1 MTTKYNGKTY
11 SWEHIPLKPGVN
23 SIPNL
28 HVLSIDGKEAGLIEK
43 PKDTK
48 TDKSAWRCHVGIGED
63 CKFIGHQWTIG
74 AARLFVESK
83 LQ

>member
-11 SWEHIPLKPGVN
+11 SWEHIPLKPGFN
-23 SIPNL
+23 SLPNL
-28 HVLSIDGKEAGLIEK
+28 HVLSIDGKEAGFITK
-43 PKDTK
+43 PRDAKHE
-48 TDKSAWRCHVGIGED
+48 KSAWQCHVGIGD
-63 CKFIGHQWTIG
+63 SNQFIGHQWTPG